1 MFTTAVQVDLIG
13 SHGLLILC
21 PKSRCGPSN
30 SPKLVC
36 GAVSQRLAMSAHLRG
51 SALDWPAWRVPMRYV
66 RRIFV
71 QPGPGLVAHRG
82 TYVSFARQFGDAD
95 ELRAGIRTEIEAGA
109 DLIKVALSGWNEG
122 ARPEHAPDIPF
133 DEILLTVA
141 VDEAHRL
148 GFKIACHAND
158 PTSCRIAAH
167 AGVDSLEHG
176 MFLQGEDL
184 DAMRK

>member
-51 SALDWPAWRVPMRYV
+51 SALDWPAWRVPVRYV

-71 QPGPGLVAHRG
+71 QPGPGL
-82 TYVSFARQFGDAD
+82 
-95 ELRAGIRTEIEAGA
+95 
-109 DLIKVALSGWNEG
+109 
-122 ARPEHAPDIPF
+122 P
-133 DEILLTVA
+133 TV
-141 VDEAHRL
+141 
-148 GFKIACHAND
+148 G
-158 PTSCRIAAH
+158 PTSR
-167 AGVDSLEHG
+167 SLDNLVMLTICEQR
-176 MFLQGEDL
+176 LRRRLRLEL
-184 DAMRK
+184 I